1 MRNLLRVDHV
11 VRTQDAVG
19 TNGVSIRH
27 LSEKNWR
34 RILIN
39 EEFYHRPDISND
51 WLKLRS
57 SAQTDPGRS
66 WLLSDGKVCFCSQNV
81 PSVFQRWGGGGGWF
95 GGRRGSTCGVWSMD
109 LFTASFD
116 EAAAAESDQLN
127 SKCTVGMIGLSLQY
141 LSLWCNLQ
149 TPSHPQPPDYTPP

>member
-39 EEFYHRPDISND
+39 EEFYHRPDIMID
-51 WLKLRS
+51 RS
-57 SAQTDPGRS
+57 YGRLHRPTPGVPDCCLTAKCASVLLLTKRS
-66 WLLSDGKVCFCSQNV
+66 ICVSEVRWGWWVVRGEEGVDMWGLIYGFVH
-81 PSVFQRWGGGGGWF
+81 SVF
-95 GGRRGSTCGVWSMD
+95 
-109 LFTASFD
+109 
-116 EAAAAESDQLN
+116 
-127 SKCTVGMIGLSLQY
+127 
-141 LSLWCNLQ
+141 
-149 TPSHPQPPDYTPP
+149 